1 MLIAHLIGH
10 RTGILVGL
18 TLAGLLAAAL
28 LPARF
33 TATVIAQQGTVI
45 TPNIPVVP
53 PGQAYR
59 QTNLVSDL
67 GGLAFLLDPVL
78 VNPWGISM
86 SATSPF
92 WVSNNGTSR
101 ATLYGGDVGGSPL
114 TKNALTVT
122 IPGLLPTGTVFNGS
136 SDFVITSG
144 GGTGPARFIFASLK
158 GNITARRAGTIP

>member
-10 RTGILVGL
+10 RTSILVGL
-18 TLAGLLAAAL
+18 TLAGLLLAAF

-33 TATVIAQQGTVI
+33 TAPVTAQQGNVI

-59 QTNLVSDL
+59 QTNLVSAL
-67 GGLAFLLDPVL
+67 GGVAFVLDPLL

-92 WVSNNGTSR
+92 WVANNGTST
-101 ATLYGGDVGGSPL
+101 ATLYVGDVAGSPL

-122 IPGLLPTGTVFNGS
+122 IPGQLPTGTVFNGS

-144 GGTGPARFIFASLK
+144 
-158 GNITARRAGTIP
+158 